1 MTAPVHEFEGE
12 QLTVAEIHERV
23 PALSRDTIRKHL
35 AKGRR
40 TRTAMLSYNPD
51 IDRREGAKRGGA
63 RTGMRHTI
71 NVDSTAR
78 RDMYQDKRTADSKV
92 RGEHRRA
99 AIKGSKNV

>member
-1 MTAPVHEFEGE
+1 MTGAVHEFEGE

-23 PALSRDTIRKHL
+23 PALSKDTIRKHL

-51 IDRREGAKRGGA
+51 IDRLAGAKRGGA

-71 NVDSTAR
+71 NVDSSAR
-78 RDMYQDKRTADSKV
+78 REMFQDKRAADSKA
-92 RGEHRRA
+92 RSEHRRA